1 MKILNIKLKL
11 DKGKRLFQVL
21 DMLTCIDKYDYKYK
35 NKMPITKIERY
46 FFMYEEIRKILKELD
61 KKRFL

>member
-46 FFMYEEIRKILKELD
+46 FFSYKEIRKILKELD

>member
-35 NKMPITKIERY
+35 NRISFTKFILN
-46 FFMYEEIRKILKELD
+46 ILKI
-61 KKRFL
+61 

>member
-1 MKILNIKLKL
+1 
-11 DKGKRLFQVL
+11 
-21 DMLTCIDKYDYKYK
+21 MLTYIDKYDYKYK

-46 FFMYEEIRKILKELD
+46 FFIYEEIRKILKELD